1 MHVLTIRSISIR
13 GALVMTFL
21 QIIGKQ
27 MKTSDYILLQ
37 SVRQIMLEMKPTS
50 INLSVT
56 GTEMPD
62 DAEKGGVPILK

>member
-1 MHVLTIRSISIR
+1 
-13 GALVMTFL
+13 MTFL